1 MGLTIPKI
9 GQRIVSLILVFSIL
23 SGCAS
28 TSQVSA
34 RKVINLYE
42 KNGMHFVQVTVNG
55 IKTKLLVDT
64 GANKSLLDISQSET
78 YGFNHMF
85 FSKNNYIGLGGLVD
99 IYIVYDYDVDEF
111 FIPFLGSDL
120 SDVQE
125 YFIKDGIQIIGILG
139 SDFLEQNKVS
149 IDFEANKLYLK

>member
-99 IYIVYDYDVDEF
+99 IYIVYDYNVEEF